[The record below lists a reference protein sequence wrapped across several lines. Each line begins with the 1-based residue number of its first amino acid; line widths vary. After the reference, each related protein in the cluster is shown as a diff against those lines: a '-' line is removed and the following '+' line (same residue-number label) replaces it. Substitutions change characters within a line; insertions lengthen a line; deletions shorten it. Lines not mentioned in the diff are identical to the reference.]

1 MLPHAKD
8 SSGHVGHQK
17 GRPPSWALQ
26 STLLPLQISV
36 HIDHGVMTGMDVFIP
51 FGVLTSEDLEQ

>member
-1 MLPHAKD
+1 M
-8 SSGHVGHQK
+8 
-17 GRPPSWALQ
+17 
-26 STLLPLQISV
+26 LLPLQISV